1 MNEATSVA
9 DQFRDSAN
17 EFWTAIGGYLPK
29 VFGALL
35 LLILAVIVA
44 RLAQM
49 AVVKVLDVLG
59 VRKLTKSKTVANSL
73 RSADIDVD
81 FVGISGR
88 IVFWVVIIIFA
99 LTISDVLGLNAMS
112 DVINALLVY
121 LPNVLAAAIV
131 LTVTVAGARLM
142 RDVVAAS
149 LRRMHVDYAHTIGN
163 ITFYLILV
171 FGTLMGIDQL
181 GFDTTVLT
189 ANITVIVAGIVL
201 TLALAFGL
209 GGRDLAARLL
219 ENAYDSYSNFK
230 KPGQKK

>member
-1 MNEATSVA
+1 MKEARSLA
-9 DQFRDSAN
+9 DQFRESAN
-17 EFWTAIGGYLPK
+17 EFWEAIGGYLPK

-35 LLILAVIVA
+35 LLIVAVIAA
-44 RLAQM
+44 RLAQL
-49 AVVKVLDVLG
+49 AVVKVLDLVG
-59 VRKLTKSKTVANSL
+59 IRKLAKSKPVASSL
-73 RSADIDVD
+73 KTAEIDVD

-112 DVINALLVY
+112 DVINGLLRY
-121 LPNVLAAAIV
+121 LPNVIAAAIV
-131 LTVTVAGARLM
+131 LTVAVAGARLI
-142 RDVVAAS
+142 RDVVTAS
-149 LRRMHVDYAHTIGN
+149 LKRMHVDYANTIGN

-181 GFDTTVLT
+181 GFDTTILT

-219 ENAYDSYSNFK
+219 ENAYNSYTNFK

>member
-1 MNEATSVA
+1 MNEAKSLA
-9 DQFRDSAN
+9 DQFRESAN

-35 LLILAVIVA
+35 LLVLAIIVA

-49 AVVKVLDVLG
+49 AVVKILDVLG
-59 VRKLTKSKTVANSL
+59 VRKLAKSKAVSSGLKTAEI
-73 RSADIDVD
+73 DID

-112 DVINALLVY
+112 DVINGLLRY

-131 LTVTVAGARLM
+131 LTVTVASARLI
-142 RDVVAAS
+142 RDVVTAS
-149 LRRMHVDYAHTIGN
+149 LRRMNVDYALTIGN

-181 GFDTTVLT
+181 GFDTTILA
-189 ANITVIVAGIVL
+189 ANITVIMAGIVL
-201 TLALAFGL
+201 TLSLAFGL

-219 ENAYDSYSNFK
+219 ENAYDSYANFK
-230 KPGQKK
+230 KPQQKK

>member
-1 MNEATSVA
+1 MNEAKSLA
-9 DQFRDSAN
+9 DQFRESAN

-35 LLILAVIVA
+35 LLVLAIIVA
-44 RLAQM
+44 RLAQV
-49 AVVKVLDVLG
+49 AVVKILDMLG
-59 VRKLTKSKTVANSL
+59 VRKLAKSKAVSSGLKTAEI
-73 RSADIDVD
+73 DID

-112 DVINALLVY
+112 DVINGLLRY

-131 LTVTVAGARLM
+131 LTVTVASARLI
-142 RDVVAAS
+142 RDVVTAS
-149 LRRMHVDYAHTIGN
+149 LRRMNVDYALTIGN

-181 GFDTTVLT
+181 GFDTTILA
-189 ANITVIVAGIVL
+189 ANITVIMAGIVL
-201 TLALAFGL
+201 TLSLAFGL

-219 ENAYDSYSNFK
+219 ENAYDSYANFK
-230 KPGQKK
+230 KPQQKK